1 MGVGG
6 WLVGETKN
14 LFFWKEYCK
23 WWQRS
28 YIYVFPC
35 LTSKTQLCINIK
47 YMPGH
52 GGFVCLDHSGGTIC
66 DSKPNVGFNGN
77 CELGTGIGKQ
87 IIIIRLLQLTIV
99 GVWWTTLHQL
109 DCDTLV
115 RIAVHWMVRMV
126 LIGGALDGAPI
137 STKGPDALGSSQALH
152 HWY

>member
-1 MGVGG
+1 MGWVGG
-6 WLVGETKN
+6 WWGKLKTY
-14 LFFWKEYCK
+14 FFGKSIVNDG
-23 WWQRS
+23 RGH
-28 YIYVFPC
+28 IYVFPC

-99 GVWWTTLHQL
+99 GWTTLHQL